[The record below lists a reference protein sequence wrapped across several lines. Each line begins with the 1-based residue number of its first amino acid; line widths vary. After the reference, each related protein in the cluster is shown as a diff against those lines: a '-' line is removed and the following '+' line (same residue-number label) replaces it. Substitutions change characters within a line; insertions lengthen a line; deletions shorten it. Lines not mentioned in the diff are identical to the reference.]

1 MAFGRNRQVEPF
13 EPEHW
18 DAITQ
23 FTVGRMMRRTVRKST
38 RGEGAHAVRFM
49 RMRGGDEYM
58 VPGVYI
64 VPEDP
69 AVALAKGGFRLFE
82 DEAAR
87 QPLCTVLPDGS
98 GRYRVTDPVGQDLG
112 SVRRTSVTKRFSQ
125 HGPCRV
131 CPAGRGIPRSGT
143 APRRPVRRTRRA
155 SSTACSPAAR
165 RPGATPR
172 RSGSPPGPWCG
183 PAVPAA
189 ARCRSLCRLRSSP
202 GAASSRSLCARWTA
216 PGRHRFTGGHP
227 HPRRRRDSV
236 APRGG
241 LRDARAGEVPLDCPS
256 GTAAVDRAFTAAGA
270 GGPPPIRWSVKSCD
284 AELHSLRGSYSPAH
298 RYCSGTTAPTR
309 TRDQR
314 RIRQRRAADGRSV
327 RAPQC

>member
-87 QPLCTVLPDGS
+87 QLLCTVLPDGS
-98 GRYRVTDPVGQDLG
+98 DRYRVTDAAGRELG
-112 SVRRTSVTKRFSQ
+112 SVRRTPVTKRFSQ
-125 HGPCRV
+125 HGLWLEQPGH
-131 CPAGRGIPRSGT
+131 PAIVAPATGRR
-143 APRRPVRRTRRA
+143 AARRPPWGAGWGMSSRA
-155 SSTACSPAAR
+155 SSTPC
-165 RPGATPR
+165 
-172 RSGSPPGPWCG
+172 
-183 PAVPAA
+183 
-189 ARCRSLCRLRSSP
+189 
-202 GAASSRSLCARWTA
+202 
-216 PGRHRFTGGHP
+216 
-227 HPRRRRDSV
+227 
-236 APRGG
+236 
-241 LRDARAGEVPLDCPS
+241 CPS
-256 GTAAVDRAFTAAGA
+256 G
-270 GGPPPIRWSVKSCD
+270 
-284 AELHSLRGSYSPAH
+284 
-298 RYCSGTTAPTR
+298 R
-309 TRDQR
+309 TR
-314 RIRQRRAADGRSV
+314 RRAPRVA
-327 RAPQC
+327 